1 MGGWLE
7 AGGEAFH
14 FGHVVVS
21 HLVAELAE
29 RPWRLFPP
37 GLRQAPKL
45 EPTPDD
51 AQPAQP
57 VTLWSARP
65 DCREGG
71 TSGLEPRWNRA
82 DGGTRRS

>member
-7 AGGEAFH
+7 VGGEAFH

-21 HLVAELAE
+21 HLVAEFAE

-37 GLRQAPKL
+37 GLRQALEL

-51 AQPAQP
+51 AQPVQP
-57 VTLWSARP
+57 VTLWSARS
-65 DCREGG
+65 
-71 TSGLEPRWNRA
+71 SGAR
-82 DGGTRRS
+82 GIT